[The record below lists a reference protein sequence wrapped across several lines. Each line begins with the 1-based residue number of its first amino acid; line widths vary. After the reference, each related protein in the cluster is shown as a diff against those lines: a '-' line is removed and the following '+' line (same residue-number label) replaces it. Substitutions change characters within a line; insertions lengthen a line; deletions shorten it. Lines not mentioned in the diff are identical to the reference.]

1 MKLAADGLQSAPG
14 RPFAIKEGLMAA
26 EAVDILKDFY
36 VQTNPNAPVPKP
48 KVGRER
54 QQPTQ

>member
-1 MKLAADGLQSAPG
+1 
-14 RPFAIKEGLMAA
+14 MAT

-54 QQPTQ
+54 KPDVIAAAAQ